1 MYKVDFHTHST
12 ASPDGGI
19 KSEEY
24 VVMLENGI
32 LDYIAI
38 TDHNT
43 ISLARELHDS
53 LGEHII
59 VGEEITS
66 NQGEIIGLFLTEP
79 IKAGM
84 NALTTAR
91 AITAQGGLVYIPHPL
106 ETVRKGVTRE
116 TLDVLA
122 KEIDI
127 VEIHNGRAVVQNR
140 GPQAATWSK
149 LAGKAMAASSDA
161 HGVRG
166 LGRTYTLLPDV
177 PTAKGLVASLGQ
189 AHYVLNRPSLRSLL
203 YPKYHRAR
211 KKMGRNS

>member
-1 MYKVDFHTHST
+1 MYKVDFHTHSV

-19 KSEEY
+19 KPEEY
-24 VVMLENGI
+24 VLALENGT

-43 ISLARELHDS
+43 VKLALELHDS

-59 VGEEITS
+59 VGEEIAST
-66 NQGEIIGLFLTEP
+66 QGEIVGLYLVEP
-79 IKAGM
+79 IRSGM
-84 NALTTAR
+84 NALATAR

-140 GPQAATWSK
+140 GPQAATWARMS
-149 LAGKAMAASSDA
+149 GKAMAASSDA
-161 HGVRG
+161 HGARG
-166 LGRTYTLLPDV
+166 LGSTYTMLPEPPNV
-177 PTAKGLVASLGQ
+177 KTLVTSLAQ

-211 KKMGRNS
+211 KKMGRQ